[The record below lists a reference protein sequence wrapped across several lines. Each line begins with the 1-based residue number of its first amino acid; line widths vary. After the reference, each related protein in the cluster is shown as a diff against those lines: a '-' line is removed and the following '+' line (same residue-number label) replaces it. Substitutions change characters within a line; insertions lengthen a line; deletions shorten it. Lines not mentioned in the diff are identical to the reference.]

1 MACRAEQVRE
11 EGHWVG
17 TPRKP
22 RRLCCELPMLSRPWG
37 GRLLVLLVLQ
47 VLGMAMIIVIIG
59 TAVVSVTVIMFFLI
73 FASGKSTQRAVEQT
87 HPMRLPN

>member
-1 MACRAEQVRE
+1 MA
-11 EGHWVG
+11 
-17 TPRKP
+17 
-22 RRLCCELPMLSRPWG
+22 
-37 GRLLVLLVLQ
+37 LLVLLVLQ